1 VLQATYN
8 SSQRELEVLEEAAL
22 EACQSVDEGARQA
35 GSSVASRHRA
45 LGSHVRGVCVTSSFK
60 GKTEC
65 IDHVRARI
73 KLHTR
78 LDIMNTKNSAT
89 RRKSYYKP

>member
-1 VLQATYN
+1 MTKNVHIKLNDLLRRDTQKLIKSLRSN
-8 SSQRELEVLEEAAL
+8 
-22 EACQSVDEGARQA
+22 
-35 GSSVASRHRA
+35 
-45 LGSHVRGVCVTSSFK
+45 VTPSFK

-65 IDHVRARI
+65 IDHICARI

-89 RRKSYYKP
+89 RIKSYYKP